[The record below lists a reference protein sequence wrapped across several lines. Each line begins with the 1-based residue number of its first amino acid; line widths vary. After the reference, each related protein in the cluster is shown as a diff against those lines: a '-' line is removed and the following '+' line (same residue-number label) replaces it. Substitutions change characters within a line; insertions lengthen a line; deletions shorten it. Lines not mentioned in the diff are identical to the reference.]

1 MTDSRVERPN
11 RDPTLRSIGSALARF
26 APSSRNSEDDPLN
39 RVGGGFVSPHTQTAH
54 PAAFMGYTGIDPSSD
69 GTIWR
74 AEGADGGTVMTFT
87 TPTVISAGGAHFS
100 SNFVTLDNVAP
111 MPVSA
116 DNFIFA

>member
-1 MTDSRVERPN
+1 
-11 RDPTLRSIGSALARF
+11 
-26 APSSRNSEDDPLN
+26 
-39 RVGGGFVSPHTQTAH
+39 
-54 PAAFMGYTGIDPSSD
+54 MGYTGIDPSSD